1 MANGVGPLGHSPI
14 PPHAFFPVR
23 GPKSESTHSSDPRI
37 AAAERSGTPAGFVVD
52 AGRVIDRFAESAELT
67 SQQAE
72 RFDAASEGLLRAV
85 AMIRSERLGSLRT
98 AQRTQLA
105 LEDFALEI
113 DQLQPQGGSAAASL
127 TALVNELQLAFD
139 VAFDE
144 PVGQEEAPQI
154 FFPRMDGRGTAPQR
168 LLSAYRSEASGRGLP
183 PDSSIDT
190 KA

>member
-14 PPHAFFPVR
+14 PPRAFFPAR
-23 GPKSESTHSSDPRI
+23 GPNPQSTDSSDPRV
-37 AAAERSGTPAGFVVD
+37 AAADRSGTPAGFVVD
-52 AGRVIDRFAESAELT
+52 TGRVIDRFAASAQLT
-67 SQQAE
+67 SQQDE

-85 AMIRSERLGSLRT
+85 ATIRSERLGSLQT

-113 DQLQPQGGSAAASL
+113 DQLQAQGGGAAKAL
-127 TALVNELQLAFD
+127 TALVSELQRAFD
-139 VAFDE
+139 TAFDE

-154 FFPRMDGRGTAPQR
+154 FFPRMDSRGATPER
-168 LLSAYRSEASGRGLP
+168 LLSTYRSETGGRGLP

-190 KA
+190 QA